1 MIAATCAPNSRDMP
15 QSANPPLP
23 EAQHRPV
30 LALAIRVLAG
40 FALGTMFMLVKLGK
54 SRGIDLPH
62 MLLVRQAV
70 TIPILLGWLAMRGR
84 LHIMRTDRIGSHAF
98 RAGTG
103 TVGMVLNFAAPTLLP
118 LAVATTLSFTSPMFA
133 VVLSALLLRE
143 HVGKW
148 RWLAA
153 TFGFIGVAL
162 VADPFNASV
171 PLFGALVAIGAAFM
185 VALVSIQI
193 RDLTKTEDSVAIVTW
208 FAIFATPVLFIA
220 SLFSDWNL
228 DAEKA
233 LILLGIGLSGVAGQ
247 LLLTTSLRFGQV
259 STVIIMDYMALI
271 WATTYGFLIFDNL
284 PPASLWLGAPL
295 IILAGAIIVWR
306 EQTLAKQRNEAALR

>member
-1 MIAATCAPNSRDMP
+1 MP
-15 QSANPPLP
+15 QSANPTLPLP

-30 LALAIRVLAG
+30 LALAIRFFAGLAL
-40 FALGTMFMLVKLGK
+40 ATMLMLVKLGK
-54 SRGIDLPH
+54 TRGIDLPH
-62 MLLVRQAV
+62 MLLARQAL
-70 TIPILLGWLAMRGR
+70 TIPILLGWLAMRGK

-103 TVGMVLNFAAPTLLP
+103 TIGMVLNFAAPTLLP

-153 TFGFIGVAL
+153 TLGFVGVAL
-162 VADPFNASV
+162 VADPFHATV
-171 PLFGALVAIGAAFM
+171 PMFGALVAIGGAFM
-185 VALVSIQI
+185 VALISIQI

-208 FAIFATPVLFIA
+208 FAIFGTPVLFIV
-220 SLFSDWNL
+220 SLFYDWNV
-228 DAEKA
+228 DAGDI
-233 LILLGIGLSGVAGQ
+233 LVLLGIGVSGVAGQ
-247 LLLTTSLRFGQV
+247 LLLTASLRFGPV

-271 WATTYGFLIFDNL
+271 WATTYGWLIFENL
-284 PPASLWLGAPL
+284 PPASLWLGAP
-295 IILAGAIIVWR
+295 IVILAGGIIVWR
-306 EQTLAKQRNEAALR
+306 EQKLAKQRNEAAAR